1 METAVCV
8 LIKSNETNLRSIMR
22 PLEWYGNA
30 SCRPRSVK
38 LRIATRYPFST
49 NVTGFQPPVRT
60 SVSYSR
66 YFIERPIEK
75 DFQRVTLRFLWRDNR
90 RLSINKGNVTGNEIY
105 ILFYFFFFS
114 FFRIHIRIRIRL
126 SCLCVERVR
135 LKINF
140 YTRIITLSIF
150 WRRRKRRKLYKKFVL
165 L

>member
-22 PLEWYGNA
+22 PLAWYGNA

-105 ILFYFFFFS
+105 ILFYFFFFLS
-114 FFRIHIRIRIRL
+114 LEYIFVRIRL

-150 WRRRKRRKLYKKFVL
+150 WRRRKRRKLCKKFVL

>member
-105 ILFYFFFFS
+105 ILFYFFFLSLEYIFV
-114 FFRIHIRIRIRL
+114 RIRL

-150 WRRRKRRKLYKKFVL
+150 WRRRKRRKLCKKFVL

>member
-49 NVTGFQPPVRT
+49 NATGFQPPLAVRT

-105 ILFYFFFFS
+105 ILFYFYFFS
-114 FFRIHIRIRIRL
+114 FFRIHIR
-126 SCLCVERVR
+126 SYSFVVSLCREST
-135 LKINF
+135 LKNKFLYSNYYSF
-140 YTRIITLSIF
+140 YFLEEE
-150 WRRRKRRKLYKKFVL
+150 KKEEIM
-165 L
+165 

>member
-30 SCRPRSVK
+30 SCRSRSVK
-38 LRIATRYPFST
+38 LRITTRYPFST

-105 ILFYFFFFS
+105 ILFYFFFFLS
-114 FFRIHIRIRIRL
+114 LEYIFVRIRL

-150 WRRRKRRKLYKKFVL
+150 WRRRKRRKLCKKFVL

>member
-90 RLSINKGNVTGNEIY
+90 RLSINKRNVTGNEIY
-105 ILFYFFFFS
+105 ILFYFFFFLS
-114 FFRIHIRIRIRL
+114 LEYIFVRIRL

-150 WRRRKRRKLYKKFVL
+150 WRRRKRRKLCKKFVL

>member
-114 FFRIHIRIRIRL
+114 FFRIHIR
-126 SCLCVERVR
+126 SYSFVVPLCREST
-135 LKINF
+135 LKNKFLYSNYYSF
-140 YTRIITLSIF
+140 YFLEEE
-150 WRRRKRRKLYKKFVL
+150 KKEEIM
-165 L
+165 

>member
-105 ILFYFFFFS
+105 ILFYFFFFLS
-114 FFRIHIRIRIRL
+114 LEYIFVRIRL

-150 WRRRKRRKLYKKFVL
+150 WRRRKRRKLCKKFVL